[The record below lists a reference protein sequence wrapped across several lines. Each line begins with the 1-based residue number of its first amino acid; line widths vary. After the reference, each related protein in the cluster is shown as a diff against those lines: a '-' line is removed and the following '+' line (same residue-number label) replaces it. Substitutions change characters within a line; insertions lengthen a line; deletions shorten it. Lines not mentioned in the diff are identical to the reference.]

1 MTWMQMN
8 MSDYSISQTKIQ
20 VKEQLIGRNDL
31 DANEHE

>member
-20 VKEQLIGRNDL
+20 VTEQLIGRNDL